1 MFGCEQ
7 IWASNNPM
15 GIQINLGY
23 YALAECILK
32 GTYPSDA
39 LLRWCGL
46 WLDAARPR
54 KPYTR
59 REYVAPDK
67 ELDKKVLEIYRANP
81 TLRIKDIAKMVGR
94 SNTYVSRHLK
104 MIGVRKRSRWDYYER
119 KTK

>member
-1 MFGCEQ
+1 MRCEQ
-7 IWASNNPM
+7 IWASNNSM

-46 WLDAARPR
+46 WIDASKPR
-54 KPYTR
+54 KPYTQR
-59 REYVAPDK
+59 KHVAPDK
-67 ELDKKVLEIYRANP
+67 DLDRKVIEIYKANP
-81 TLRIKDIAKMVGR
+81 NLKNKDIAKMIGR
-94 SNTYVSRHLK
+94 STTYVSRHLRTV
-104 MIGVRKRSRWDYYER
+104 GVCRSRWEYER